1 MRRGLDGHV
10 FDTLT
15 DRLQGVFGK
24 LRGKGK
30 LTERDVDEAL
40 REVRLAL
47 LEADVN
53 FKVVKEFVG
62 KVRERAV
69 GSEVLESLSPAHQVI
84 KIVNEELT
92 SMLGVASRL
101 ELGRG
106 IPPIVMLAGLQGA
119 GKTTTAGKLALQLKK
134 AGGRPLLVAGD
145 MQRPAAVQQLITL
158 GKQIDVPVYSEA
170 SGSPPDICQ
179 RSLIRAR
186 EIAAS
191 VVILDTAGRLH
202 IDDALMT
209 ELNTIK
215 ARLNPTEILLVA
227 DAMTGQDAV
236 RVAEEFHRR
245 LNLTGL
251 IMTKMD
257 GDARGGAALSVR
269 AVTGVPIKYLCVGEK
284 LDGIEQFHPDRLAGR
299 ILGMGDVLSL
309 IEMAQDSFD
318 QKQAEVLQKK
328 MRTASFDLDD
338 FLKQLQQVKKMGPLS
353 QIMDMIPGFRNVQK
367 KLPTDEANDRQLQ
380 RIEAIINSMT
390 RAERHDPQIIDGS
403 RRRRIA
409 KGSGTQPHEI
419 NQLLNQFRQV
429 QKMMKQMAGNKGRGT
444 PFGMFG

>member
-1 MRRGLDGHV
+1 V

-15 DRLQGVFGK
+15 DRLQGVFKK

-69 GSEVLESLSPAHQVI
+69 GADVLESLSPAHQVI
-84 KIVNEELT
+84 KIVNEELVA
-92 SMLGVASRL
+92 MLGVASRL
-101 ELGRG
+101 DLGKG
-106 IPPIVMLAGLQGA
+106 TPPIVMLVGLQGA
-119 GKTTTAGKLALQLKK
+119 GKTTTAAKLALQLKK
-134 AGGRPLLVAGD
+134 AGGRPLMVAGD
-145 MQRPAAVQQLITL
+145 MQRPAAVQQLLTL

-170 SGSPPDICQ
+170 SGSPPDIVQ
-179 RSLIRAR
+179 RSLNRAR
-186 EIAAS
+186 EVAAS
-191 VVILDTAGRLH
+191 VVIVDTAGRLH
-202 IDDALMT
+202 IDDNLMT

-215 ARLNPTEILLVA
+215 TRMTPNEVLLVA

-245 LNLTGL
+245 LALTGL

-269 AVTGVPIKYLCVGEK
+269 AVTGVPIKYLATGEK
-284 LDGIEQFHPDRLAGR
+284 LDGMEQYHPDRLAGR
-299 ILGMGDVLSL
+299 ILGMGDVMSL
-309 IEMAQDSFD
+309 IEKAQGEFD
-318 QKQAEVLQKK
+318 EKQAEILQKK
-328 MRTASFDLDD
+328 MRTATFDLDD
-338 FLKQLQQVKKMGPLS
+338 FLQQLQQVKKMGPLS
-353 QIMDMIPGFRNVQK
+353 GIIDMIPGMQK
-367 KLPTDEANDRQLQ
+367 IKKQLPADKDNDRQLQ
-380 RIEAIINSMT
+380 RIEAIIHSMT
-390 RAERHDPQIIDGS
+390 RAERHDPAIIDGS

-409 KGSGTQPHEI
+409 RGSGTQPHEI

-429 QKMMKQMAGNKGRGT
+429 QKMMKQMASTKGRGS